1 MKRMIFFSENNWTGL
16 VLRLTLG
23 FIMLPHGM
31 QKMFGLFGGNGFR
44 ATMDYF
50 TDTMKIPFIVSLLII
65 AIEFFCSIG
74 LIAGFSSRI
83 CALLFL
89 VIMTGAILTTN
100 YNHGFFMNWIGNQKG
115 EGFEYHLLVIGQCIA
130 LLVTGSGKYSI
141 DNMITAF
148 INDK

>member
-1 MKRMIFFSENNWTGL
+1 MKQLLFFSDNSWTGL
-16 VLRLTLG
+16 ILRLTLG

-31 QKMFGLFGGNGFR
+31 QKMFGLFGGSGFKE
-44 ATMDYF
+44 TLNYF
-50 TDTMKIPFIVSLLII
+50 TDTMKIPLIVSFLVI

-89 VIMTGAILTTN
+89 IIMTGAILTTN
-100 YNHGFFMNWIGNQKG
+100 YNHGFFMNWFGNQKG
-115 EGFEYHLLVIGQCIA
+115 EGFEYHLLVIGLCIA

-141 DNMITAF
+141 DNLLIAV
-148 INDK
+148 NN